1 MSADHNRLDA
11 LLRLAKDRAATPA
24 EKATARRFAKA
35 LAAKIGKRLRGRRR
49 KAPGVA
55 LPEPPAARWRRRWIG
70 WIEAVL
76 GKIAAAGKWVHAV
89 WIASLIGLV
98 LMMVSGS
105 EDMRRQAGD
114 VYVLRFFGLVAVAL
128 LVVPIAGL
136 VAFVGWWLKTWR
148 SERLR
153 PALIFLT
160 EGVPWLAMMAG
171 IGLAVY
177 LEDLFKWPSLLTF
190 AATWIMALAI
200 GIPWWRWAY
209 PAIERALLQASRG
222 ALRAGVAALAI
233 AMTLLATGGVW
244 AYVYPR
250 VLPTPA
256 EFEVPAPAVL
266 DARLAM
272 LRYKIAALDCNLAR
286 IAIER
291 DVMRQPECATLR
303 ETFRKSR
310 TKSEARLR
318 EDARR
323 ARCQRLM
330 ADLEL
335 ASTCG
340 RPDIAA

>member
-1 MSADHNRLDA
+1 M
-11 LLRLAKDRAATPA
+11 
-24 EKATARRFAKA
+24 
-35 LAAKIGKRLRGRRR
+35 
-49 KAPGVA
+49 
-55 LPEPPAARWRRRWIG
+55 
-70 WIEAVL
+70 
-76 GKIAAAGKWVHAV
+76 
-89 WIASLIGLV
+89 
-98 LMMVSGS
+98 
-105 EDMRRQAGD
+105 
-114 VYVLRFFGLVAVAL
+114 
-128 LVVPIAGL
+128 
-136 VAFVGWWLKTWR
+136 
-148 SERLR
+148 
-153 PALIFLT
+153 
-160 EGVPWLAMMAG
+160 
-171 IGLAVY
+171 
-177 LEDLFKWPSLLTF
+177 
-190 AATWIMALAI
+190 
-200 GIPWWRWAY
+200 
-209 PAIERALLQASRG
+209 
-222 ALRAGVAALAI
+222 
-233 AMTLLATGGVW
+233 ATGGVW

>member
-1 MSADHNRLDA
+1 
-11 LLRLAKDRAATPA
+11 
-24 EKATARRFAKA
+24 
-35 LAAKIGKRLRGRRR
+35 
-49 KAPGVA
+49 
-55 LPEPPAARWRRRWIG
+55 
-70 WIEAVL
+70 
-76 GKIAAAGKWVHAV
+76 
-89 WIASLIGLV
+89 
-98 LMMVSGS
+98 
-105 EDMRRQAGD
+105 
-114 VYVLRFFGLVAVAL
+114 
-128 LVVPIAGL
+128 
-136 VAFVGWWLKTWR
+136 
-148 SERLR
+148 
-153 PALIFLT
+153 
-160 EGVPWLAMMAG
+160 
-171 IGLAVY
+171 
-177 LEDLFKWPSLLTF
+177 
-190 AATWIMALAI
+190 
-200 GIPWWRWAY
+200 
-209 PAIERALLQASRG
+209 
-222 ALRAGVAALAI
+222 
-233 AMTLLATGGVW
+233 
-244 AYVYPR
+244 
-250 VLPTPA
+250 LPTPA